1 MWGFTLCGSLN
12 GLRLTGDAMKKIYLA
27 AFLLFPVLTFILG
40 SPSRAHSQFTWPLG
54 CEQGSLPSHDPK
66 NPADQLIV
74 ICIPPNWNG
83 RLIIYA
89 HGFVPEQAPLE
100 LPSDELT
107 LSDGTFVP
115 NLFLSQGFAFA
126 TSSFHK
132 NGVAIE
138 QGAEDLNKLLQY
150 FKSVIPANSLQKVF
164 VTGASEGGL
173 IALLLLEHYP
183 GKYDAGLALCAPVG
197 GAPDLIKY
205 TYDFRVVFD
214 YFFPTVFTFPPNQPE
229 PFGAVDVP
237 ENAFLFWETVY
248 VPRIITALMSDQSAT
263 AQLLNVTKAAIDVA
277 NTSSVFT
284 TALSLLFYSIFGTN
298 DQIATAGAI
307 PYDNR
312 STTYVGSTDDAALN
326 AGVERIESDG
336 RARAYARRFYQPIGN
351 LHAPLVTLHNTLD
364 PVVSFSHEQIYRE
377 LVAQKHKS
385 AFLTVIEVDGYGH
398 CDFTAQEVFDAFTL
412 MVQQA
417 EAQLPN

>member
-1 MWGFTLCGSLN
+1 
-12 GLRLTGDAMKKIYLA
+12 MKRISLA
-27 AFLLFPVLTFILG
+27 AFLLFPVLSLILG
-40 SPSRAHSQFTWPLG
+40 SPSPAHSQFTWPPG

-83 RLIIYA
+83 RLVIYA

-100 LPSDELT
+100 LPTDELT
-107 LSDGTFVP
+107 LADGTFVP
-115 NLFLSQGFAFA
+115 NLFLSLGFAFA

-138 QGAEDLNKLLQY
+138 QGAADLNRLLQY
-150 FKSVIPANSLQKVF
+150 FKSVVPPRSLQKVF
-164 VTGASEGGL
+164 ITGASEGGL

-197 GAPDLIKY
+197 GAPDLIRY

-214 YFFPTVFTFPPNQPE
+214 YFFPTVFTFPPNQPGE
-229 PFGAVDVP
+229 QPFGAVDVP

-248 VPRIITALMSDQSAT
+248 IPRIIAALAADPVST
-263 AQLLNVTKAAIDVA
+263 AQLFNVTEAAIDVTDSA
-277 NTSSVFT
+277 SAIT
-284 TALSLLFYSIFGTN
+284 TALSLLFYSVFGTN
-298 DQIATAGAI
+298 DQIATAGGI
-307 PYDNR
+307 PYDNQ
-312 STTYVGSTDDAALN
+312 STTYVGSTNDAALN
-326 AGVERIESDG
+326 AEVERVESDG

-351 LHAPLVTLHNTLD
+351 LHAPLVTLHTTLD
-364 PVVSFSHEQIYRE
+364 EVVPFQHEVNYSN
-377 LVAQKHKS
+377 LVAKKGKS
-385 AFLTVIEVDGYGH
+385 AFLNIVPVPRYGH
-398 CDFTAQEVFDAFTL
+398 CNFTAQEVFQAFAL

-417 EAQLPN
+417 EAQLVN